1 MLYIYHNSSNHICQH
16 FTIWQAV
23 YRIAC
28 CIYFLGNLHNNIQKN
43 VDNTNPAPMVRVI
56 CKLLRVKWKTKFW
69 FKLIWPRIFDFEQLF
84 WRYPIQKY
92 PEKCYNPCYKVCLFA
107 WQTDDWSSLRKNK
120 FHPSNIRN
128 EVGFCDSWLLG
139 GYLSASFM
147 IIPAGKCQSSGETN
161 IDLLDGIFVL

>member
-1 MLYIYHNSSNHICQH
+1 MKHRERNIFVILFVYLTGSTPKSRISGFLYAFVIHFFSDKGYVIWLGYMFVWYHR
-16 FTIWQAV
+16 T
-23 YRIAC
+23 
-28 CIYFLGNLHNNIQKN
+28 G
-43 VDNTNPAPMVRVI
+43 
-56 CKLLRVKWKTKFW
+56 VKWKTKFQ

-92 PEKCYNPCYKVCLFA
+92 PEKCYNPCYEVCLLA

-128 EVGFCDSWLLG
+128 EVGFCDSWSLG

>member
-1 MLYIYHNSSNHICQH
+1 MLGYSVSKALICRCLLSMNWSLSLCLAAWLRVPAVN
-16 FTIWQAV
+16 IWAE
-23 YRIAC
+23 IS
-28 CIYFLGNLHNNIQKN
+28 KW
-43 VDNTNPAPMVRVI
+43 
-56 CKLLRVKWKTKFW
+56 VKWKSKFQ

-92 PEKCYNPCYKVCLFA
+92 PEKCYNPCYEVCLFA

-120 FHPSNIRN
+120 FHPSNIKN
-128 EVGFCDSWLLG
+128 EVGFGRLGVVPG

-147 IIPAGKCQSSGETN
+147 VIPAGKCQSSGETN